1 MCVCVCVCVRARARA
16 CMCVCSQ
23 VKDVQVSV
31 DSAAWVVLAST
42 CSAAVKMTLLT
53 KHEQREAKIWDVAS
67 RQEIDDAARSGAKVR
82 HRVDK
87 RLCVCVCVCV
97 CARAHASVR
106 LRACDAYTHAHILGA
121 RGVGQTQRRTSPRG
135 SACEWQ
141 RRRCGAAAVMGR
153 GACVGLL
160 DDSVT

>member
-1 MCVCVCVCVRARARA
+1 MCVCVCVCVCARARARA

-97 CARAHASVR
+97 CVCARA
-106 LRACDAYTHAHILGA
+106 RACVRA
-121 RGVGQTQRRTSPRG
+121 
-135 SACEWQ
+135 SAC
-141 RRRCGAAAVMGR
+141 V
-153 GACVGLL
+153 
-160 DDSVT
+160 

>member
-1 MCVCVCVCVRARARA
+1 MSRTSRYLCNSVCVCVCVCVRARA

-82 HRVDK
+82 QRVGK
-87 RLCVCVCVCV
+87 RVCVCVCV
-97 CARAHASVR
+97 RARACVR
-106 LRACDAYTHAHILGA
+106 A
-121 RGVGQTQRRTSPRG
+121 
-135 SACEWQ
+135 SAC
-141 RRRCGAAAVMGR
+141 V
-153 GACVGLL
+153 
-160 DDSVT
+160 